1 MNISDTKSVPIHRWQ
16 DGLWTQED
24 DCVVEEIFLRVYV
37 NGSVYGAMACS
48 PWAIDELVIGG
59 LYTNGVISAYEE
71 VESLRMEGDAVQV
84 KLHSAPTVRRPLERY
99 PPRPL
104 TAQGVADL
112 VRQLEDSSKLFHRT
126 GGVHSAALSDGER
139 ILLSCVDVGR
149 HNALDRLIGRCLMQ
163 GVSMEDMA
171 IVFTGRVPDEI
182 ICKVTKLSCRALI
195 SVSAPT
201 SMAIETADKLGVTL
215 ICFVRQHRFN
225 VYTHPKRIISG
236 QPQNP
241 SVCWKPPFKNTTE

>member
-1 MNISDTKSVPIHRWQ
+1 MSLSDTKSVPIRRWN

-24 DCVVEEIFLRVYV
+24 DCVVEEISLRVYV
-37 NGSVYGAMACS
+37 NGSAHGALSCS
-48 PWAIDELVIGG
+48 PWAVEELVVGG
-59 LYTNGVISAYEE
+59 LYTGGVISAYEE
-71 VESLRMEGDAVQV
+71 IASVRVEGDAVRVQ
-84 KLHSAPTVRRPLERY
+84 LHSAPAIRRPLERH

-104 TAQGVADL
+104 TARGVTEL
-112 VRQLEDSSKLFHRT
+112 VRLLEEDSKLFRRT

-149 HNALDRLIGRCLMQ
+149 HNALDRLIGRCLIQ
-163 GVSMEDMA
+163 GVSMEDMVV
-171 IVFTGRVPDEI
+171 VFTGRVPDEI
-182 ICKVTKLSCRALI
+182 IRKVTKLSCRALL

-225 VYTHPKRIISG
+225 IYTHPERVVSL
-236 QPQNP
+236 QPQ
-241 SVCWKPPFKNTTE
+241 SPFVS